1 MRIRPVALCF
11 GLAVM
16 SGFAVTA
23 HAQTYTFTLLQNV
36 AGGMQNSV
44 VLAINSSG
52 ESVGWSQTSS
62 GIDAVLWST
71 TGVPEVLADLGGE
84 GASAALAINASG
96 QSVGWSVTAT
106 GEDPVLWSSKGT
118 ATMLGKGGA
127 YGTAAVAI
135 NVNGES
141 AGYQK
146 TTKGYDAI
154 LWHAKGVAKLLGD
167 PGQEHFAQAL
177 AINGSGH
184 SAGYA
189 CTTVTAGN
197 CKDTEAVEWA
207 PGGKATV
214 LDYADGGSD
223 SEALA
228 INKSDYAVG
237 WSTTATG
244 GYDAVR
250 WSSIGFATVLQG
262 LNGSL
267 VSLAVA
273 ENNHGQSIGYSD
285 TQSGGDDAIL
295 WGPQGGIVAVLKDP
309 GGVGIEFALAI
320 NDSGRSVGYACT
332 SVSDGACVDT
342 EAVLWQSTGKATNL
356 GGLLGPDWTNTEALG
371 INDLGDIIGYGD
383 YNNGTLNGTYGF
395 LLTPS
400 AGAAISAIPGSAAAA
415 PEPST
420 WVMLVAGFAGLG
432 FAGYR
437 GKREG
442 KLGVKAWPKAVGPS
456 QRNRRDQ
463 PFRPVELYT

>member
-1 MRIRPVALCF
+1 
-11 GLAVM
+11 
-16 SGFAVTA
+16 
-23 HAQTYTFTLLQNV
+23 
-36 AGGMQNSV
+36 
-44 VLAINSSG
+44 
-52 ESVGWSQTSS
+52 
-62 GIDAVLWST
+62 
-71 TGVPEVLADLGGE
+71 
-84 GASAALAINASG
+84 
-96 QSVGWSVTAT
+96 
-106 GEDPVLWSSKGT
+106 
-118 ATMLGKGGA
+118 
-127 YGTAAVAI
+127 
-135 NVNGES
+135 
-141 AGYQK
+141 
-146 TTKGYDAI
+146 

-197 CKDTEAVEWA
+197 CQDTEAVLWA

-228 INKSDYAVG
+228 INKSNYAVG

-250 WSSIGFATVLQG
+250 WSTTGAATVLKGLQG
-262 LNGSL
+262 SS

-273 ENNHGQSIGYSD
+273 ENNHGQSIGYSA
-285 TQSGGDDAIL
+285 TATGDEAIL
-295 WGPQGGIVAVLKDP
+295 WGPEGGIAAALKDP
-309 GGVGIEFALAI
+309 GGQGIEFALAI
-320 NDSGRSVGYACT
+320 NNSGRSVGYACT
-332 SVSDGACVDT
+332 AVSGGECVDT

-356 GGLLGPDWTNTEALG
+356 GALLGSDWSDTEAVG

-400 AGAAISAIPGSAAAA
+400 AGAAISAISAIPGPAAAA

-420 WVMLVAGFAGLG
+420 WAMLLAGFAGLG

-437 GKREG
+437 GKRTREARCEA
-442 KLGVKAWPKAVGPS
+442 LA
-456 QRNRRDQ
+456 
-463 PFRPVELYT
+463 